1 MVHVK
6 KPWPIAVQG
15 TFHITGSVP
24 TNSSAKSLK
33 PLAQAIRSAAHGWVL
48 AAFAE
53 TAMPGGCFRLHGVV
67 DLGGSPVAFQDAEM
81 PLNAMPCAVHWFF
94 SFAFGCLDRFPF
106 AVRSFQPGSSCLQDM
121 LPWLESCIPRVMHIG
136 CVHHSRASTQPA
148 RSAKRGVS

>member
-94 SFAFGCLDRFPF
+94 SSAFGCSDRFPERPCPSLLCQ
-106 AVRSFQPGSSCLQDM
+106 ALNHIEP
-121 LPWLESCIPRVMHIG
+121 LETHIRQVTESATFMSGSCIPE
-136 CVHHSRASTQPA
+136 
-148 RSAKRGVS
+148 K